1 MNFCT
6 HLSNRDEPWVLV
18 PKCALRICYKV
29 SMTSSLYIK
38 CCSLRVCVCV
48 CVCRTALILACEHVC
63 REVVEVLLKH
73 KADVTTVDLH
83 GHDLCHYARLSGD
96 QALIMMIKQ
105 AWDAASKGK
114 SSKASSSLT
123 LGRKTCTWQD
133 LASSS
138 IVLIQPILLPLKH
151 GCTCST
157 YNTFFCWLQILQ
169 GDIRVM

>member
-1 MNFCT
+1 M
-6 HLSNRDEPWVLV
+6 L
-18 PKCALRICYKV
+18 
-29 SMTSSLYIK
+29 
-38 CCSLRVCVCV
+38 
-48 CVCRTALILACEHVC
+48 CVCRTALILACEHSF

-114 SSKASSSLT
+114 SSNANNSLT
-123 LGRKTCTWQD
+123 IVKKKLY
-133 LASSS
+133 LARFGKNN
-138 IVLIQPILLPLKH
+138 IVLIHPISLPLKH

-157 YNTFFCWLQILQ
+157 YNTFFC
-169 GDIRVM
+169 